1 MASKKQQQKDG
12 HRQHEGQGKHKASLK
27 RGNTTLALQYA
38 QEGVPVVPL
47 HGINDGHCTCGD
59 DYCDRSGKHPRTKRG
74 IKDATTDPAE
84 IERLWAK
91 RPKAKIGIVMG
102 GPGKV
107 VALRTEGQTGRQS
120 LRAITVRNGK
130 LPETVTIRDHDRR
143 LYLFRVHENQSSS
156 RKIADGVRVLGDGK
170 FIVAPRLDS
179 STNARRFAKGL
190 ALGEIE
196 IARAPDWLTADLTSA
211 KSEEGQADPTINGN
225 KENVEDKL
233 GRATAEP
240 LPFHPFA
247 NIFPMLAEERLH
259 ELAQDIKDRG
269 LLDPITLYEG
279 QILDGRG
286 RYRACKITAVQPKF
300 EDYVGDDA
308 LSFVVSRNLHRR
320 HLTESQRAMVAARL
334 ADLKRGA
341 NQHSQGLPIGR
352 AADLLNVGERTVAR
366 ARKVLSRGVPD
377 LLSAVERGEVAVSA
391 ATNICGMSEA
401 KQREMVASVP
411 DTRTP
416 DAEGPTKNRRKRAK
430 REAGGPGKEHAASV
444 GDMVPAA
451 EAERLR
457 GELATVTERLRR
469 VEQELEN
476 ERVMASRAP
485 AVDASMKAPTD
496 LDIPPFLDRRPL
508 LPDDQLAF
516 DAIKAAWA
524 NSTALRATLVG
535 ASTVVRER
543 FIAVLRADIAK

>member
-1 MASKKQQQKDG
+1 MAKSKRQRDDRQQESKNN
-12 HRQHEGQGKHKASLK
+12 HTASLK

-47 HGINDGHCTCGD
+47 HGIKDGHCTCGD
-59 DYCDRSGKHPRTKRG
+59 DYCDRSGKHPRTKHG
-74 IKDATTDPAE
+74 IADATTDPDK
-84 IERLWAK
+84 IK
-91 RPKAKIGIVMG
+91 RMWRKWPKAKIGIVMG

-130 LPETVTIRDHDRR
+130 LQETVTIRDHDRR
-143 LYLFRVHENQSSS
+143 LYLFRVHENQPCS
-156 RKIADGVRVLGDGK
+156 RKIADGVRVLGEGK

-240 LPFHPFA
+240 VPFHPFA
-247 NIFPMLAEERLH
+247 DIFPMLAEERLH

-286 RYRACKITAVQPKF
+286 RYRACKIAAVQPKF

-366 ARKVLSRGVPD
+366 AREVLSRGVPD

-391 ATNICGMSEA
+391 AANICGMSEA
-401 KQREMVASVP
+401 EQREMVASVP
-411 DTRTP
+411 DTRTG
-416 DAEGPTKNRRKRAK
+416 DAEGPTKNRHKRAK
-430 REAGGPGKEHAASV
+430 ARGPRKEHAASV
-444 GDMVPAA
+444 GDIVPAA

-457 GELATVTERLRR
+457 VELATVTERLRQ
-469 VEQELEN
+469 VEQELETA
-476 ERVMASRAP
+476 RATAARAP
-485 AVDASMKAPTD
+485 AVDASMKPPTD
-496 LDIPPFLDRRPL
+496 LDIPPFLDRRQL

-516 DAIKAAWA
+516 DAIKAAWDA
-524 NSTALRATLVG
+524 
-535 ASTVVRER
+535 ASELVRER
-543 FIAVLRADIAK
+543 FRERIGATTGACHE